1 MEKGKC
7 GENMIKINKNLKISI
22 EKRLTLH
29 HKLYSQAVKAEQ
41 WEEILEQSIRE
52 NGGTTD
58 WDPGSH
64 KVGEDIGTNIF
75 GRISCKSGS
84 LDKKKSGPKK
94 GTETITISGS
104 RTTKHKTLKSKINHL
119 SESHDDNYFCL
130 AKYKD
135 DIKSGNYRYYL
146 IIFPSTLIRP
156 SNLKWKEH
164 GDNYLAEG
172 VGIKQTINTS
182 MSGQL
187 WTTFDTSLAPFR
199 IELNAG
205 RKN

>member
-1 MEKGKC
+1 
-7 GENMIKINKNLKISI
+7 MIKINKNIIISIKKRLKI
-22 EKRLTLH
+22 H

-52 NGGTTD
+52 NDGTTD

-64 KVGEDIGTNIF
+64 KIGEDIGTDIF

-84 LDKKKSGPKK
+84 LDVKKSGPKK
-94 GTETITISGS
+94 GTETIMISGS

-119 SESHDDNYFCL
+119 SESHDDYYFCL
-130 AKYKD
+130 AKYKE
-135 DIKSGNYRYYL
+135 DIKSGKYRYYL
-146 IIFPSTLIRP
+146 IIFPSALIKP
-156 SNLKWKEH
+156 SNLKWKKH

-172 VGIKQTINTS
+172 VGIKQVINTS

-187 WTTFDTSLAPFR
+187 WTTFDTSMAPFR